1 MATPATAHE
10 RRGADAILR
19 SVTHVFIAPHP
30 DDAALSCG
38 GLIASL
44 RELGQNVT
52 ILSVFSGGPR
62 SGDGLTDYQR
72 AALGFGT
79 KTIWPSTEAF
89 RRDNIP
95 PDVELAP
102 GYRPWEADAERMAV
116 TQERAGV
123 AARQFWQRAGWLRNA
138 NVTNVETMARPIAD
152 SLGGQGSD
160 EAIDLGAADAM
171 AVRRIEDERYAFFA
185 EASVISL
192 DLPDAVFRGYV
203 GDEQLL
209 GTPRED
215 DPAPYEILRRE
226 ILRLE
231 PQAVYF
237 PLGVGG
243 HVDHQLCREAGL
255 AMLDEGR
262 QWVMP
267 GPDLV
272 GHLSFYEDFPYAWWQ
287 DFQGPESWPEGTL
300 ELPAGVHLTAR
311 YADITEQLDRKAA
324 GLKLYASQIVRL
336 FESEQG
342 MLDDLTG
349 YAARIAFAGGIPGA
363 AERYWAPE
371 YA

>member
-1 MATPATAHE
+1 
-10 RRGADAILR
+10 
-19 SVTHVFIAPHP
+19 VTHVFVSPHP

-62 SGDGLTDYQR
+62 QGDDLTEYQR

-79 KTIWPSTEAF
+79 KAIWPATESF

-95 PDVELAP
+95 ADVDVGP
-102 GYRPWEADAERMAV
+102 GSRPWEADGERIAV

-138 NVTNVETMARPIAD
+138 NVTNVETAARPIAD
-152 SLGGQGSD
+152 SVGGQGSD
-160 EAIDLGAADAM
+160 ESIDLGAADAM
-171 AVRRIEDERYAFFA
+171 AVRRIEDERYAYFA
-185 EASVISL
+185 EASVIAL
-192 DLPDAVFRGYV
+192 DLPDAVFRGYE

-209 GTPRED
+209 NAPRDD
-215 DPAPYEILRRE
+215 DPAPYDILRRE

-237 PLGVGG
+237 PLGVGD
-243 HVDHQLCREAGL
+243 HVDHQLCREVGL
-255 AMLDEGR
+255 SMLEDGR
-262 QWVMP
+262 EWVMP

-272 GHLSFYEDFPYAWWQ
+272 GHLSFYEDFPYAWWH
-287 DFQGPESWPEGTL
+287 DFQGPEQWPEETFA
-300 ELPAGVHLTAR
+300 LPRNVHLTPR
-311 YADITEQLDRKAA
+311 YADISEQMERKAA

-342 MLDDLTG
+342 MLDDLAG
-349 YAARIAFAGGIPGA
+349 YAARIAFSGGVAGF
-363 AERYWAPE
+363 AERYWAPVRS
-371 YA
+371 